1 MRAAESSEPMRAP
14 THGQDSP
21 FKPPDP
27 AQLAVRAADSVAE
40 PRLDGLRSHPGDGD
54 GRSEDMGGQDGQ
66 LGQELTGSPKGKGAA
81 AGDELAPLARE
92 ADDDEGEEPLFMAQR
107 RTRSLAGST
116 TSSPSRSD
124 ANTPTK
130 REAKPRPAS
139 SYIPASSWT
148 TSLSRL
154 ASSNR
159 GSTASLASSSSP
171 SKRQSKSA
179 AEAAD
184 DRSLRSR
191 SASNDEV
198 DSAASSAN
206 VSPSLSRR
214 SSTTSTR
221 RARPSPTPSF
231 RHSLRLPFL
240 LPSIPASPLP
250 PILSPGLT
258 RSSSSPPV
266 LPAIVSA
273 GPISPS
279 WTIDPPT
286 AELDPDPSKL
296 YPAPKTTSSALPR
309 LPSHPPPALSSFY
322 SRAATSASAPDLSL
336 YASVPPSDSSTS
348 YFPTSTASS
357 PLASTCSPL
366 PLVSAATTTLDEP
379 LSHDP
384 ELLVADAEA
393 VRIEEREKVERRQ
406 ADEKR
411 YHALVELVE
420 TERGYLEHLRVLV
433 KVYFQTLPF
442 LTILTVQEVHA
453 IIRNAEQLLEL
464 HERIGERI
472 ERVEEELGWM
482 AEVEDEGERA
492 KRARKAAGR
501 VASIFNEEM
510 PNFALYNDFCARHAE
525 ALDITRSIASRQEW
539 EAFER
544 QCAAR
549 ASVEAVRRKGD
560 RTPLAAT
567 SRQNSMSSLFGAAH
581 LPPVS
586 APPSSNSPL
595 PFSSTPLST
604 PSHSSGTVPTQAS
617 LAASSVPSSAAAS
630 ANGTRSKLRF
640 VDYAISP
647 VQRVTRYPLVF
658 GQLAKYFADTPEG
671 EAVRQAW
678 EGFKGIA
685 KGVDAAKRA
694 REGEMRTRIVARR
707 MEFSTP
713 LVGGTFCDVLGPT
726 LLVGAMHVV
735 HSGPASTMGSQA
747 GSAGGAGGPG
757 AGAGQAAEGV
767 RVKYL
772 GCFLYRS
779 HLVMAKIKKRATYEP
794 REWLPLRVFTI
805 QNMEDGQGP
814 LNHSIRLTFRDHHFD
829 LGALCAGEKA
839 VWLSHLFAAQEETR
853 RLWDTQELD
862 EHGQPTLFD
871 DSVVSSVPIS
881 ATAVVEASKRKAHSR
896 SASTI
901 SVASVFASAAS
912 SSASTPAVVH
922 EPLPALPTEFAAIAA
937 ATSAAVNASTPPAL
951 STSAPLIPASPP
963 TAALALMTTPQFYS
977 PSRFSSTASSL
988 LLGRTPSSQRAAVD
1002 LRLADVFSEE
1012 LLSAR
1017 AQAARDAELESS
1029 AAALTGKRLRTISG
1043 PKRSMTALTPV
1054 LSQSP
1059 PMPSTSALPKML
1071 SATGGRDARRRM
1083 SAFELSPSAS
1093 ERAEFRGAIGFD
1105 AAQAA
1110 LYQQDSP
1117 GGALGLAN
1125 VSAAPAVLHEKE
1137 RGRWANAMRKA
1148 HRSGGGGSR
1157 SRPPL
1162 PSIDTALAEATSR
1175 KRDSNAGP
1183 LSAGGSWT
1191 RRSGPGKNRERDAGG
1206 LGGQLRR
1213 VASQPSIEASS
1224 SKVPLGSVPTMLVQP
1239 DTPLLPET
1247 PTPAIASTAPQRTA
1261 SPAADV
1267 ERNNSV
1273 SSNASSSGTGTQSS
1287 SSHTHSSHLIETPP
1301 SSIPPSPDFAN
1312 IELLDPLAA
1321 AALVGKHAA
1330 FPSPA
1335 RHAHGFPFPSSPRWA
1350 NVSDGV
1356 SNVFR
1361 LRRRKSTLGL
1371 VPPAVPSPSTSD
1383 ESLTARSPTLAPTV
1397 IQTPSSAVKLQR
1409 RASTTLSGLFS
1420 AKKRA
1425 QSSPTLA
1432 GPNGYFNSPNNSSPT
1447 LPLSG
1452 TSSENSSPANSAAS
1466 TPDQVPTTPE
1476 AVAALE
1482 LASEP
1487 PQRGTASSSTS
1498 SVSSTSG
1505 SKTKEKAGSSG
1516 KEKKAKSG
1524 SSLFRNR
1531 SRFLFA
1537 TQHGMTPLS

>member
-1 MRAAESSEPMRAP
+1 MVTVAALYDSE
-14 THGQDSP
+14 HG
-21 FKPPDP
+21 
-27 AQLAVRAADSVAE
+27 
-40 PRLDGLRSHPGDGD
+40 
-54 GRSEDMGGQDGQ
+54 GRSGCV
-66 LGQELTGSPKGKGAA
+66 
-81 AGDELAPLARE
+81 
-92 ADDDEGEEPLFMAQR
+92 
-107 RTRSLAGST
+107 
-116 TSSPSRSD
+116 
-124 ANTPTK
+124 
-130 REAKPRPAS
+130 
-139 SYIPASSWT
+139 
-148 TSLSRL
+148 
-154 ASSNR
+154 
-159 GSTASLASSSSP
+159 
-171 SKRQSKSA
+171 
-179 AEAAD
+179 
-184 DRSLRSR
+184 
-191 SASNDEV
+191 V
-198 DSAASSAN
+198 D
-206 VSPSLSRR
+206 
-214 SSTTSTR
+214 
-221 RARPSPTPSF
+221 F
-231 RHSLRLPFL
+231 
-240 LPSIPASPLP
+240 
-250 PILSPGLT
+250 
-258 RSSSSPPV
+258 
-266 LPAIVSA
+266 
-273 GPISPS
+273 
-279 WTIDPPT
+279 
-286 AELDPDPSKL
+286 
-296 YPAPKTTSSALPR
+296 
-309 LPSHPPPALSSFY
+309 
-322 SRAATSASAPDLSL
+322 
-336 YASVPPSDSSTS
+336 SSTS
-348 YFPTSTASS
+348 HDHAD
-357 PLASTCSPL
+357 
-366 PLVSAATTTLDEP
+366 LVSEP
-379 LSHDP
+379 
-384 ELLVADAEA
+384 A
-393 VRIEEREKVERRQ
+393 
-406 ADEKR
+406 
-411 YHALVELVE
+411 
-420 TERGYLEHLRVLV
+420 
-433 KVYFQTLPF
+433 
-442 LTILTVQEVHA
+442 
-453 IIRNAEQLLEL
+453 
-464 HERIGERI
+464 
-472 ERVEEELGWM
+472 
-482 AEVEDEGERA
+482 
-492 KRARKAAGR
+492 
-501 VASIFNEEM
+501 
-510 PNFALYNDFCARHAE
+510 
-525 ALDITRSIASRQEW
+525 
-539 EAFER
+539 
-544 QCAAR
+544 
-549 ASVEAVRRKGD
+549 
-560 RTPLAAT
+560 
-567 SRQNSMSSLFGAAH
+567 
-581 LPPVS
+581 
-586 APPSSNSPL
+586 
-595 PFSSTPLST
+595 
-604 PSHSSGTVPTQAS
+604 
-617 LAASSVPSSAAAS
+617 
-630 ANGTRSKLRF
+630 
-640 VDYAISP
+640 
-647 VQRVTRYPLVF
+647 
-658 GQLAKYFADTPEG
+658 
-671 EAVRQAW
+671 
-678 EGFKGIA
+678 
-685 KGVDAAKRA
+685 
-694 REGEMRTRIVARR
+694 
-707 MEFSTP
+707 
-713 LVGGTFCDVLGPT
+713 
-726 LLVGAMHVV
+726 
-735 HSGPASTMGSQA
+735 
-747 GSAGGAGGPG
+747 
-757 AGAGQAAEGV
+757 
-767 RVKYL
+767 
-772 GCFLYRS
+772 
-779 HLVMAKIKKRATYEP
+779 
-794 REWLPLRVFTI
+794 
-805 QNMEDGQGP
+805 GP

-839 VWLSHLFAAQEETR
+839 VWLSHLLAAQEETR
-853 RLWDTQELD
+853 RLWDMQELD

-937 ATSAAVNASTPPAL
+937 ATNAAATASTPPVL
-951 STSAPLIPASPP
+951 STLAPVIPASPP

-1059 PMPSTSALPKML
+1059 PMPSTSTLPKML

-1093 ERAEFRGAIGFD
+1093 DRAEFRGAIGFD

-1110 LYQQDSP
+1110 LYQQESP

-1175 KRDSNAGP
+1175 KRDSSAGP

-1191 RRSGPGKNRERDAGG
+1191 RRNGLGRNRERDAGG

-1247 PTPAIASTAPQRTA
+1247 PTPLSASTAPKRTA

-1321 AALVGKHAA
+1321 AAAVGKHAA

-1335 RHAHGFPFPSSPRWA
+1335 LHAHGFPFPSSPRWA

-1397 IQTPSSAVKLQR
+1397 VQTPSSAVKLQR

-1447 LPLSG
+1447 LPFSG

-1466 TPDQVPTTPE
+1466 TPDQAPTTPE
-1476 AVAALE
+1476 AGAALE

-1487 PQRGTASSSTS
+1487 SQSGATSSRAS
-1498 SVSSTSG
+1498 SVSSSSV
-1505 SKTKEKAGSSG
+1505 SKAQEKAANTSG
-1516 KEKKAKSG
+1516 KEKKANSG